1 MTPVLRIS
9 NLSVQSESGAALVR
23 DVSIE
28 VRAGQSVGLVG
39 GSGSGKTL
47 TALAGIG
54 MLPRGLRRVTGST
67 EAAGRAT
74 HALRPQALRT
84 LLRHD
89 VGYVPQDPLA
99 ALDPLFP
106 VGDQIIEPGRIAAG
120 AAWWE
125 AARGLGLSRPGTGR
139 DRLASAAALLET
151 VGIRPG
157 CERARQ
163 HPHQFSGGM
172 RQRALIAAATSLTPQ
187 LVIADEPT
195 TALDASLERQI
206 LDLLRIQVQA
216 RGGALLL
223 ISHDL
228 NLIAWYCDH
237 AYVMADGAVIEHGP
251 TARLFQAPG
260 HRGTRRLLEAI
271 PGVLAPRPRRA
282 PARAPEKL
290 LELHGITRTYGKVVA
305 CADVD
310 LVVGR
315 GELVGLV
322 GESGS
327 GKSTL
332 GRIALGLE
340 SPDGGTVRFAGQNL
354 ASLAPAALRRLR
366 RRFQPVFQDPLSS
379 LNPRWRIARSIL
391 HPLHV
396 NGLCGWPSMTSAVG
410 ALLDEV
416 ELPAELARRYPHE
429 ISGGQRQRACIAR
442 ALATRPE
449 LLVAD
454 EALSALDV
462 TTQLA
467 VLAVL
472 ERLRTRGMAILFI
485 SHDLRTVRRISDRVA
500 VMSQGALVE
509 SGVPEAVFAA
519 PQHPYTVG
527 LLASLLPPRFSLQN
541 DRKDA

>member
-1 MTPVLRIS
+1 MTVALRVS
-9 NLSVQSESGAALVR
+9 HLTVQSADGARLVR

-28 VRAGQSVGLVG
+28 VREGQSVGLVG

-47 TALAGIG
+47 TALAAIG
-54 MLPRGLRRVTGST
+54 MLPRGLRRTSGST
-67 EAAGRAT
+67 EAAGRDT
-74 HALRPQALRT
+74 HTLGRQALRAM
-84 LLRHD
+84 LRHD

-106 VGDQIIEPGRIAAG
+106 IGDQVTEPARIAGG
-120 AAWWE
+120 AVWRE
-125 AARGLGLSRPGTGR
+125 AAQGFGLRLPGLDSG
-139 DRLASAAALLET
+139 AAAALLEG

-157 CERARQ
+157 RERARQ
-163 HPHQFSGGM
+163 YPHQFSGGM
-172 RQRALIAAATSLTPQ
+172 RQRALIAAATSLAPR

-206 LDLLRIQVQA
+206 LDLLRAQVQA

-237 AYVMADGAVIEHGP
+237 AYVMAEGAVIEHGP
-251 TARLFQAPG
+251 TARLFQSPS
-260 HRGTRRLLEAI
+260 HRGTRRLLEAV
-271 PGVLAPRPRRA
+271 PGMGTPPPRDTA
-282 PARAPEKL
+282 SIAPEPL
-290 LELHGITRTYGKVVA
+290 LELRGISRRYGKITA
-305 CADVD
+305 CDAVD

-340 SPDGGTVRFAGQNL
+340 APDSGMVRFAGQAFADL
-354 ASLAPAALRRLR
+354 SGAALRRLR

-379 LNPRWRIARSIL
+379 LNPRWRVARSIL

-396 NGLCGWPSMTSAVG
+396 NGLCGWPSMTAALD
-410 ALLDEV
+410 ALLHEV
-416 ELPAELARRYPHE
+416 ELPADLARRYPHE

-467 VLAVL
+467 VLDVL
-472 ERLRTRGMAILFI
+472 ERLRARGMAILFI

-500 VMSQGALVE
+500 VMSQGTLVE
-509 SGVPEAVFAA
+509 SGNPETVFAA
-519 PQHPYTVG
+519 PRHPYTAA

-541 DRKDA
+541 HRQDA